1 MISTQVDAMLASL
14 NVHTMASGE
23 VGQELKFFVY
33 ARDSLG
39 ALYLA
44 QAVISTASMETQ
56 LTTKMEGAGDASFFA
71 GIVEEGLRACS

>member
-1 MISTQVDAMLASL
+1 MLASL
-14 NVHTMASGE
+14 HVHTMASGE

-44 QAVISTASMETQ
+44 QAVISTADSVTQ
-56 LTTKMEGAGDASFFA
+56 LTVKTEGAGDASFFA
-71 GIVEEGLRACS
+71 GVVEEGLRACS